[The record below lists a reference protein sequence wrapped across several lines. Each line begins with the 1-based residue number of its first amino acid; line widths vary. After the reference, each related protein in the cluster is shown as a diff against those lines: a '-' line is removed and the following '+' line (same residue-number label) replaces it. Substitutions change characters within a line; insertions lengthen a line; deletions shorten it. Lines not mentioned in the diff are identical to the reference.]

1 MISKIFAADQY
12 VRAVKFASD
21 YEKNGVEE
29 MTVEQEA
36 QIALVVLITG
46 LVVVFAVLIVLTGI
60 IKGYGSIVH
69 GLGQKKKA
77 GKTPEKEAP
86 PALKPVQN
94 LSLIHISQSTG
105 FATMALILPQVKGKR
120 KKGFIIWNVAIY
132 SFMALLIFVMVG
144 SLGSFVKSQLFP
156 VYTMSELAE
165 AGPFSRLDAVFI
177 GVWITGL

>member
-12 VRAVKFASD
+12 VHAVKFASD

-94 LSLIHISQSTG
+94 VASAPVPAVQAGIPGEVIAAISAAVYMMDGGAST
-105 FATMALILPQVKGKR
+105 
-120 KKGFIIWNVAIY
+120 
-132 SFMALLIFVMVG
+132 
-144 SLGSFVKSQLFP
+144 VKSIRRAPQQSNRSAWG
-156 VYTMSELAE
+156 M
-165 AGPFSRLDAVFI
+165 AGLLENTRPF
-177 GVWITGL
+177 